1 MKFLIITKK
10 HLIMAGCVL
19 MAVIIGTVISINAFA
34 RQEKLLPIYCV
45 ETEEKRIALTFD
57 AAWGADDTDTL
68 IAVLQKYNATAT
80 FFVVG
85 EWVDKY
91 PNEVKKLSDA
101 GFDVMNHSA
110 THPYMTKLSEAAMK
124 EQLKICNDKIAAV
137 TGKTP
142 TLFRCPYGDYD
153 NKVIATVESVG
164 MKTLQWDVDS
174 LDWKDTATVESIV
187 TRVTGKVKNGSIVL
201 FHNDADHTP
210 EALPIILEKLTAD
223 GYTFVKAA
231 DLIYQDNYTIKHDG
245 TQCKKIESTN

>member
-19 MAVIIGTVISINAFA
+19 IAAVIGTVISINAFA
-34 RQEKLLPIYCV
+34 KQEKLLPIYCV
-45 ETEEKRIALTFD
+45 ETEEKKIALTFD

-68 IAVLQKYNATAT
+68 IEILQRYNAKAT

-91 PNEVKKLSDA
+91 PDEVKKLSDA

-110 THPYMTKLSEAAMK
+110 THPYMTHLSEAAMK

-153 NKVIATVESVG
+153 NKVISTVESVG

-174 LDWKDTATVESIV
+174 LDWKDTATVENIV
-187 TRVTGKVKNGSIVL
+187 TRVTGKVKPGSIVL

-223 GYTFVKAA
+223 GYSFVKAA
-231 DLIYQDNYTIKHDG
+231 DLIYKDNYTIKHDG
-245 TQCKKIESTN
+245 TQCKKIESNN

>member
-1 MKFLIITKK
+1 MRFFIFTKR
-10 HLIMAGCVL
+10 HLVMIGCAVL
-19 MAVIIGTVISINAFA
+19 AVVIGTVFSINAMA
-34 RQEKLLPIYCV
+34 KTERLLPIYCV
-45 ETEEKRIALTFD
+45 ETNEKKVALTFD

-68 IAVLQKYNATAT
+68 ISVLKQHNATAT

-91 PNEVKKLSDA
+91 PDEVKKLSDA

-110 THPYMTKLSEAAMK
+110 NHPYMTSLSEDKMK
-124 EQLKICNDKIAAV
+124 EQLKTCNDKIAAV
-137 TGKTP
+137 TGKVP

-153 NKVIATVESVG
+153 NKVISTVESVG

-174 LDWKDTATVESIV
+174 LDWKNTATVSSIV
-187 TRVTGKVKNGSIVL
+187 TRVTSKVKPGSVVL

-223 GYTFVKAA
+223 GYEFVKAA
-231 DLIYQDNYTIKHDG
+231 DLIYKDNYTIKHDG
-245 TQCKKIESTN
+245 TQVKKGVG